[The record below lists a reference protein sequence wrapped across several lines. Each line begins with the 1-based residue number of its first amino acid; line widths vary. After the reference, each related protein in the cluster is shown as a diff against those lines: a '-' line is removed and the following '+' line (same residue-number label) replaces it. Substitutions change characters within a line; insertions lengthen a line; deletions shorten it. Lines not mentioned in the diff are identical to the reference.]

1 MRKEMRQLF
10 KHFTTKNQ
18 LNTAGGSNAEN
29 EEQKTIRHIE
39 NKQQKDRNKSLLI
52 SNYSSTNELKSPIKR
67 QRLAKW
73 VLKI

>member
-1 MRKEMRQLF
+1 MRQLF